1 MKRNLLFLCLALAS
15 VLAAN
20 AVPANPKWRN
30 VRMPDG
36 TERML
41 RMVGNEHFHYYEDQD
56 GIVYTKDETG
66 VLRATDRDGLQQM
79 RRSPVRV
86 ARRAGD
92 VSRASKFPT
101 EGEPHTL
108 VILAEFP
115 DLSFSMA
122 DANEAFSRL
131 LNEEGYAEGGASGSA
146 RDYFKDNSGGRF
158 QPNFDVVGPVC
169 MPNNMRYYGE
179 NDPLSDDDIRAQEI
193 IADACKAVDAEVD
206 FSQYD
211 YDNDGRV
218 DNVFVVYA
226 GYSEADGGSADCIWP
241 HEWNLEDAQID
252 LSLDGKQIYSYACTN
267 ELIDGVGA
275 TMVGIGTF
283 CHEFSHVLGLL
294 DLYTTD
300 GSSAFT
306 PGDWSVM
313 DVGSYNND
321 GRTPPYMSAFE
332 RLELGWIEPKE
343 LTLALAAV
351 ELPSIA
357 SNEAYI
363 LNTSDPDEYFL
374 FENRQQEDWDAYVP
388 GHGMLVWHIDYDE
401 MVWNMSTINNDY
413 MHQHVDIV
421 EADGI
426 QSEHTA
432 AGDAFPGT
440 SNVTSL
446 NANTMPALLSW
457 AGTPFDLQLSN
468 IREEGGIIR
477 FDVTEEEGAPDA
489 PVALPASMLTPTS
502 FVAKW
507 EKAGNASYRYEL
519 FVAEEGSDAA
529 LPGYDWW
536 SVGYNDS
543 AFVVNLSAMTDYYYK
558 VRVRNGIYLS
568 EESEAMQVSTPDFTF
583 EFLAPAVLA
592 ASEVDE
598 TSFTARWEPME
609 GAVSYFVNV
618 YSEQESGVTYR
629 ENNFSNN
636 LSMPSG
642 WSTTCTRTNSIA
654 GYYGAASPSLRY
666 EEEGQYLET
675 PSSVSAPYR
684 SVSFWYRASNTGDDA
699 SLEILGLQGEE
710 WVTVDE
716 VVSPTKDEGGAVY
729 SNESLPDGISRL
741 RLVYHSTRGALMVDD
756 VKIGTAAYDWKVME
770 GYESLAAGSDVS
782 LPVSGL
788 SVYTDYQYAV
798 RAFDGEVYSRWSD
811 WMLVHTSPAAGCTE
825 RPACGLQASV
835 LPGCLLLSGADAD
848 TVYAV
853 YAITGTMV
861 SQGTVRAG
869 SICEVPLPEG
879 VYIVSTREG
888 NQKVII
894 M

>member
-1 MKRNLLFLCLALAS
+1 MKKNLLLFYLALAS
-15 VLAAN
+15 VLGAN
-20 AVPANPKWRN
+20 AIPANPKWRS

-36 TERML
+36 TLMEV
-41 RMVGNEHFHYYEDQD
+41 RMVGDEAFHYYEGRD
-56 GIVYTKDETG
+56 GAVYVKNADG
-66 VLRATDRDGLQQM
+66 MLRMASRDGLLQV
-79 RRSPVRV
+79 RRSPVRA
-86 ARRAGD
+86 ARRAEG
-92 VSRASKFPT
+92 VSRVSKFPT

-115 DLSFSMA
+115 DLPFSMA
-122 DANEAFSRL
+122 DANEAFTRL
-131 LNEEGYAEGGASGSA
+131 LNEEGYAENGAAGSA
-146 RDYFKDNSGGRF
+146 RDYFSDNSGGRF
-158 QPNFDVVGPVC
+158 MPNFDVVGPVC

-179 NDPLSDDDIRAQEI
+179 NDPLHDEDIRAQEI

-241 HEWNLEDAQID
+241 HEWNLPDAQIE

-300 GSSAFT
+300 GSAAFT

-321 GRTPPYMSAFE
+321 GRTPPYMSAYE
-332 RLELGWIEPKE
+332 RLELGWIEPEE
-343 LTLALAAV
+343 LTLASSAV
-351 ELPSIA
+351 ELPSVA
-357 SNEAYI
+357 SNKAYV
-363 LNTSDPDEYFL
+363 LRTSDPDEYFL
-374 FENRQQEDWDAYVP
+374 FENRQQEGWDAYVP

-401 MVWNMSTINNDY
+401 AVWAMSAINNDY

-421 EADGI
+421 EADGT
-426 QSEHTA
+426 QSEYTV
-432 AGDAFPGT
+432 AGDAFPGI

-446 NANTMPALLSW
+446 GATTTPALLSW

-468 IREEGGIIR
+468 IREEEGVIR
-477 FDVTEEEGAPDA
+477 FDVSEEEGTPDA

-507 EKAGNASYRYEL
+507 EMKEVASYRYEL
-519 FVAEEGSDAA
+519 FVAEEGSDVA

-536 SVGYNDS
+536 SVGHNDS

-558 VRVRNGIYLS
+558 VRVRNGIFLS
-568 EESEAMQVSTPDFTF
+568 EASEAIQVSTPDYTF
-583 EFLAPAVLA
+583 EFLAPTALA
-592 ASEVDE
+592 ASEVDG

-629 ENNFSNN
+629 ENDFSNN

-654 GYYGAASPSLRY
+654 GYYGEASPSLRY

-675 PSSVSAPYR
+675 PSSASAPCR
-684 SVSFWYRASNTGDDA
+684 SLEFWYRASNTGDDA
-699 SLEILGLQGEE
+699 SFEILGLQGEE

-716 VVSPTKDEGGAVY
+716 IVSPTKDDGGAVY
-729 SNESLPDGISRL
+729 SSESLPDGISRL

-756 VKIGTAAYDWKVME
+756 VKIGTAAYEWQVME
-770 GYESLAAGSDVS
+770 GYESLEAGGNTS
-782 LPVSGL
+782 LMVPGL
-788 SVYTDYQYAV
+788 TAYTDYQYAV
-798 RAFDGEVYSRWSD
+798 RAFNGEVYSRWSD
-811 WMLVHTSPAAGCTE
+811 WMPVHTSPASGCASS
-825 RPACGLQASV
+825 PACGLQAGV

-848 TVYAV
+848 VPYAV
-853 YAITGTMV
+853 YSVTGMAV
-861 SQGTVRAG
+861 AQGKVQAG
-869 SICEVPLPEG
+869 STCEVPLPEG
-879 VYIVSTREG
+879 VYIIATREG

-894 M
+894 K